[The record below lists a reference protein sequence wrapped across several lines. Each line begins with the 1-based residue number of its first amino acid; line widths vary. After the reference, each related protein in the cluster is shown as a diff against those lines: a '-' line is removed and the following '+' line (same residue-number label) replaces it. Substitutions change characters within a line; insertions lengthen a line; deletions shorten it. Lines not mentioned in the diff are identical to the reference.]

1 MEGEAPVVVHLYD
14 GRRLRG
20 EVVRR
25 MEDADLALIRAPGGD
40 LALSLVQVAPT
51 PGEELVALGFPL
63 GSALGSSPSIS
74 VSNGVLSAIRELDG
88 MRLLQ
93 TTAPLNPGNSG
104 GPLIIRRTG
113 EVAGVVSLKI
123 AETEGIAFAVSAE
136 TVRELIDTFL
146 RE

>member
-1 MEGEAPVVVHLYD
+1 
-14 GRRLRG
+14 
-20 EVVRR
+20 
-25 MEDADLALIRAPGGD
+25 
-40 LALSLVQVAPT
+40 
-51 PGEELVALGFPL
+51 
-63 GSALGSSPSIS
+63 
-74 VSNGVLSAIRELDG
+74 

-146 RE
+146 RD